1 MTPKDQKEKWTDY
14 KIAEMTQDQR
24 DAIEQ
29 TVLDQWKD
37 ELKFAK
43 TLTDDK
49 WGKCWQTFLTE
60 WFRVVVRAEY
70 WYKWE
75 DYAFYFHWLKCP
87 CHKIPCECQE
97 RAKKKQEIKAVTQDY
112 TRTQHGPNFSNLF
125 S

>member
-70 WYKWE
+70 
-75 DYAFYFHWLKCP
+75 
-87 CHKIPCECQE
+87 
-97 RAKKKQEIKAVTQDY
+97 
-112 TRTQHGPNFSNLF
+112 
-125 S
+125 